1 VGRRLSL
8 AIAVAGLAAALGIFL
23 LGRRAPPDDV
33 LRAAAAELAA
43 QIRETAAGVQARA
56 DTLAQLPRLAVAVA
70 TDENTMRDLTT
81 EELAFRPHAG
91 EHIEITQM
99 RRGGGEP
106 RRLLRIP
113 SESDVTL
120 PVLAGT
126 HVVVLANQLHVVTVV
141 NVEPRER
148 ADELVGILAVA
159 KQLDTSAI
167 EQRLAARGVNAE
179 LRTIQGSI
187 TLAGHAPDAASIEE
201 KIPLAGPG
209 GEGAE
214 LVAAKLGRPRWPR
227 MASPGVLLL
236 ALLAA
241 ALVWRRGPTPAA
253 RFANLPSGL
262 GRLSSPPAGVPS
274 RSSAA
279 TPLVGVPGRSTA
291 PTPVRS
297 VPVNHDPNEVTAQSP
312 PAAEV
317 ASPQATPA
325 MGVPPQVT
333 PATGVSPLTTPA
345 TGVPSDPAAPS
356 VVVPRERTYTGR
368 VDIPIGRSG
377 SVSLAPRPGAAP
389 SWPIDPNAPKAAP
402 DPHAEEYR
410 ALFAE
415 FVKMRRTTGE
425 SVEGLDANAFAETL
439 RQKRAAIMKQ
449 IPVKDVR
456 FKLAFANGKAAI
468 RYQTV
473 T

>member
-1 VGRRLSL
+1 MGRRLSL

-23 LGRRAPPDDV
+23 LGRRASPDDV
-33 LRAAAAELAA
+33 ARAAAADLAA
-43 QIRETAAGVQARA
+43 QVRETAAGVQARA

-81 EELAFRPHAG
+81 DELAFRPHPG

-99 RRGGGEP
+99 RKGGGEP
-106 RRLLRIP
+106 RRLLRLP

-227 MASPGVLLL
+227 MAAPGVLLL

-241 ALVWRRGPTPAA
+241 GLVWRRGPTPAA
-253 RFANLPSGL
+253 RFADLPSGL
-262 GRLSSPPAGVPS
+262 GRLSSPP
-274 RSSAA
+274 
-279 TPLVGVPGRSTA
+279 LGVPGRSTA
-291 PTPVRS
+291 PTPVHS
-297 VPVNHDPNEVTAQSP
+297 VPANRDPNEVTAQSP

-317 ASPQATPA
+317 APPQATPA
-325 MGVPPQVT
+325 MGVPPQLT
-333 PATGVSPLTTPA
+333 PATGVPPQTTPVM
-345 TGVPSDPAAPS
+345 GVPSDPAAPS
-356 VVVPRERTYTGR
+356 VLIARERTYTGR
-368 VDIPIGRSG
+368 VEIPIGRSG
-377 SVSLAPRPGAAP
+377 SVSLSPRPGAAP

-402 DPHAEEYR
+402 DPHTEEYR

-439 RQKRAAIMKQ
+439 RQKRMAIMKQ